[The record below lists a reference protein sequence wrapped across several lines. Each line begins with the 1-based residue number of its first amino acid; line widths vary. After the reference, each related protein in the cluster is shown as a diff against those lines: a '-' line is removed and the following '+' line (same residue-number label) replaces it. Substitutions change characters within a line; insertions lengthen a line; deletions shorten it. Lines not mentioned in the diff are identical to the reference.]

1 MRRQRGVHV
10 IGDICSNTVN
20 GLLAIQDVRR
30 QFDGSLPAPPG
41 KRVNL
46 NSVSPGGEER
56 CEFGDETF
64 PSAAIGQ
71 AVKMNQTDPHTT
83 ATEVRQLRR
92 AAPDRQGWK
101 KRTNSSIRAPQ
112 KPTGTGPQKVALRR
126 ATP

>member
-30 QFDGSLPAPPG
+30 EFDGSLPAPPG

-46 NSVSPGGEER
+46 NGVSPGGEVR

-71 AVKMNQTDPHTT
+71 AVKMKQTDPHTT
-83 ATEVRQLRR
+83 APEVRQLRR
-92 AAPDRQGWK
+92 AAPDRQAWR
-101 KRTNSSIRAPQ
+101 KRTKSSTRGPQ
-112 KPTGTGPQKVALRR
+112 KPKNNATKSLSLR
-126 ATP
+126 

>member
-46 NSVSPGGEER
+46 NGLSPGGEVR
-56 CEFGDETF
+56 CELGYEPF
-64 PSAAIGQ
+64 PSAAIVQ

-83 ATEVRQLRR
+83 SPDVRQLGRP
-92 AAPDRQGWK
+92 APHRQDWS
-101 KRTNSSIRAPQ
+101 N
-112 KPTGTGPQKVALRR
+112 
-126 ATP
+126 ATTS